1 MKKITAII
9 GSARKGATYQAVR
22 EFEQNLKEYEEIDF
36 EYIFLSDYNLEF
48 CRGCKIC
55 FDKGEAY

>member
-48 CRGCKIC
+48 CRG
-55 FDKGEAY
+55 